1 MSCRIQ
7 IKNATIVNEG
17 RSFVGS
23 VLIDHDRIDEI
34 LTSPDAVPELPADE
48 VVDAMGCYLLPGVI
62 DEHVHFRDPG
72 LTHKADFSTESLAAA
87 AGGVTTILDM
97 PNTLPPSVTREAVV
111 EKLSIAAESCHVN
124 FGCFIGATRT
134 NIDQLR
140 NIMPNLVA
148 GIKLFMGSSTGE
160 MEVEGDD
167 ALTAIFEQSRLPIV
181 VHCEDNAT
189 IAANMKA
196 HKAQYGDDP
205 DIAHHP
211 AIRSEEACYRSTAK
225 AIELARLTGA
235 RLHVAHITTARELEL
250 FDPADSRITAEVCLP
265 HLIFSDT
272 DYRRLGS
279 RIKCNPAIKTE
290 ADRAGLRAALTDGR
304 IRCIGTDHAP
314 HLLREKTGGAARA
327 TSGMPFVQFSLVSML
342 DLVDEGVL
350 PIERLVELMCH
361 NPARVFGIENR
372 GFLREGYMADLV
384 LLRPHSPWTLT
395 PNRIFSK
402 CNWSPMEGHTFHWC
416 IERTYVN
423 GYLLYNNGQITNDG
437 HHGRMITYMPRRAP
451 RR

>member
-48 VVDAMGCYLLPGVI
+48 VVDATGCYLLPGVI

-167 ALTAIFEQSRLPIV
+167 AITAIFEQSRLPIV

-235 RLHVAHITTARELEL
+235 RLHVAHITTAA
-250 FDPADSRITAEVCLP
+250 P
-265 HLIFSDT
+265 
-272 DYRRLGS
+272 
-279 RIKCNPAIKTE
+279 
-290 ADRAGLRAALTDGR
+290 
-304 IRCIGTDHAP
+304 P
-314 HLLREKTGGAARA
+314 HLLRHGLSAIGQPHQVQPRHQDGGRPCRTTCRPHRWAHPLHRHRPRA
-327 TSGMPFVQFSLVSML
+327 PSP
-342 DLVDEGVL
+342 
-350 PIERLVELMCH
+350 PR
-361 NPARVFGIENR
+361 ENR
-372 GFLREGYMADLV
+372 WCGPRHERDALCAVFPRLDA
-384 LLRPHSPWTLT
+384 RP
-395 PNRIFSK
+395 
-402 CNWSPMEGHTFHWC
+402 
-416 IERTYVN
+416 
-423 GYLLYNNGQITNDG
+423 
-437 HHGRMITYMPRRAP
+437 GR
-451 RR
+451 